1 MANSKIT
8 WQELRKAIVEHA
20 HCTEQE
26 AEKFLD
32 ALLESVIE
40 GLKADKLVKIKGL
53 GVFSLKAVAPRK
65 SVNIATGED
74 FTIEG
79 YNKLTFSA
87 ESTLKESV
95 EKRIE
100 KPATEDVLSTLQNDP
115 MKKLGE
121 QADEIVDILAEL
133 GQAPVGEL
141 KETKE
146 EATPQ
151 EEKSAEK
158 KPKAKKVKDSTKKAE
173 EPKAEEPAQ
182 IAPMTENKKCKC
194 ACSCKWMW
202 WVFIA
207 MILASTIGTGVYYR
221 EEIVG
226 WWQCTSIMEKPIKSS
241 VYHDIITNTKYIQ
254 NQDNTP
260 KKEGWFDELCN
271 SIKSL
276 DLRSTIQSWNLDDT
290 IVGWWESIK
299 FWELDE
305 EIENIESQ
313 NTNQPAK
320 SIGTI
325 KPLEPRTITYAPEND
340 LVYSNMPGIQ
350 TTYPT
355 AEEVITEEIVETTV
369 EENLSEVIAVEEE
382 VSERI
387 VEEINKVKET
397 IVTEVAEVHTL
408 ASLPRKYNSFIGTEV
423 VNKDSR
429 LTWISFKYY
438 GIKDLWVFIYEAN
451 RDVID
456 HPGRITEGQKL
467 RIPKLDTKYM
477 DLNNPELRQL
487 VDELT
492 AEYLK

>member
-182 IAPMTENKKCKC
+182 IAPITENKKCKC

-226 WWQCTSIMEKPIKSS
+226 WWHGTVIMNKPIKKRK
-241 VYHDIITNTKYIQ
+241 YHDMIFEKNRGTGATRNLGKRENQKRLENFCNTMSTWWECIKFWQDASEEIQ
-254 NQDNTP
+254 EVTYQGIMPLIPQAKDNTP
-260 KKEGWFDELCN
+260 EYDNNLEIFTDPFE
-271 SIKSL
+271 IQ
-276 DLRSTIQSWNLDDT
+276 DTVATI
-290 IVGWWESIK
+290 
-299 FWELDE
+299 E
-305 EIENIESQ
+305 EIS
-313 NTNQPAK
+313 TD
-320 SIGTI
+320 
-325 KPLEPRTITYAPEND
+325 LE
-340 LVYSNMPGIQ
+340 
-350 TTYPT
+350 
-355 AEEVITEEIVETTV
+355 ETTI
-369 EENLSEVIAVEEE
+369 E
-382 VSERI
+382 
-387 VEEINKVKET
+387 NKV
-397 IVTEVAEVHTL
+397 
-408 ASLPRKYNSFIGTEV
+408 SLIDQARVYNSFIGTETV
-423 VNKDSR
+423 SKDSR
-429 LTWISFKYY
+429 LTWIAYKYY
-438 GIKDLWVFIYEAN
+438 GKKDLWVFIYEAN
-451 RDVID
+451 RNVID
-456 HPGRITEGQKL
+456 HPARINQGLKL